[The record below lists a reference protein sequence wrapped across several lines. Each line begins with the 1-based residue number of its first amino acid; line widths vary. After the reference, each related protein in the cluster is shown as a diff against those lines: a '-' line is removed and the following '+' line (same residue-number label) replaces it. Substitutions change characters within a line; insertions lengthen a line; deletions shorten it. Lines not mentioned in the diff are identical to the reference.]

1 MKNVFFT
8 LALMGGTLLSAQ
20 NAPLTVHMLPTF
32 STGKSQSSQTN
43 VSIGNSG
50 FSKSQEKSSKQ
61 IKTKNVMRFG
71 EYTVS
76 DVSFKNEAVETSASH
91 FLKYVT
97 SKLNTNSLFT
107 VQAAQKKAI
116 VTTSDKVT
124 MEAIGYSSWTDLLI
138 PFKARLINTGIIK
151 IDTLQWEY
159 FVEDK
164 NFINN
169 SQETVIGYLSNGKNQ
184 IEIKLHNRSL
194 SFHEANR
201 KIAVL
206 KFPLFKSSTL
216 WFEEALDADT
226 KLAIA
231 AVSSSALFKVKGVQQ
246 PD

>member
-8 LALMGGTLLSAQ
+8 LALMSGTLLSAQ
-20 NAPLTVHMLPTF
+20 NPPLTVRMLSHF
-32 STGKSQSSQTN
+32 SVSKSQGSQTN
-43 VSIGNSG
+43 VSMGNSD
-50 FSKSQEKSSKQ
+50 FSKSKEKSSKQ

-76 DVSFKNEAVETSASH
+76 DVSFKNEVVETSASY

-107 VQAAQKKAI
+107 VQVAQKKAI
-116 VTTSDKVT
+116 VTTSDNVQV
-124 MEAIGYSSWTDLLI
+124 EEIGRSSWTDLLI
-138 PFKARLINTGIIK
+138 PFKAQLINTGIIK

-194 SFHEANR
+194 SFYEANR

-231 AVSSSALFKVKGVQQ
+231 AVSSSALFKVKGIEQ